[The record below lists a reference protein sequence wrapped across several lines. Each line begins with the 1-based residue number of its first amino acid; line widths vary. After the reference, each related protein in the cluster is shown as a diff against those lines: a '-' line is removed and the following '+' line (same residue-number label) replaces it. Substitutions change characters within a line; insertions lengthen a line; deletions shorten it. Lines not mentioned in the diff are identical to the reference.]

1 MARINLSIPDDL
13 KESMDNLKDVNW
25 SEVAREA
32 FQTTVTIH
40 SLRSSNM
47 EQAGI
52 ERLRA
57 SKNSNE
63 ERQRAEGVK
72 AGKDYALNHAEYDQL
87 EAICEAIVRDGV
99 TTSTPADQLRSLF
112 NDPESRLPLLFDLFE
127 AGDESD
133 AFLEGFIEGCNE
145 IYSQI

>member
-32 FQTTVTIH
+32 FQTAVTIH

-57 SKNSNE
+57 SKKSNE
-63 ERQRAEGVK
+63 ERQHAEGVK

-87 EAICEAIVRDGV
+87 EAICEAIVWDSV
-99 TTSTPADQLRSLF
+99 DVTPADQLRSLF

-133 AFLEGFIEGCNE
+133 AFLEGFIEGCDE
-145 IYSQI
+145 IYSQV

>member
-32 FQTTVTIH
+32 FQTAVTIH

-57 SKNSNE
+57 SKKSNE
-63 ERQRAEGVK
+63 ERQRAEGVQF
-72 AGKDYALNHAEYDQL
+72 GKNYALEHAGYDELKTYHDDINWENWQ
-87 EAICEAIVRDGV
+87 VSV
-99 TTSTPADQLRSLF
+99 ADQLRGMLDDYSNTALPTVGDIF
-112 NDPESRLPLLFDLFE
+112 DTDP
-127 AGDESD
+127 SD
-133 AFLEGFIEGCNE
+133 AFLEGFLEGCNE
-145 IYSQI
+145 IYSQV